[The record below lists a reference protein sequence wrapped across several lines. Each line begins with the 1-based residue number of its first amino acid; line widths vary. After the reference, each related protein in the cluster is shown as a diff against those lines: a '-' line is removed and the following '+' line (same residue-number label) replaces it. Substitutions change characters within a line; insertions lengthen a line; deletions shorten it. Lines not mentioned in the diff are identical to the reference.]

1 MRAGILA
8 LLLLALPAVVEAEDW
23 PEWRGRGR
31 LGVWN
36 ENGIVER
43 FPASGLEFSW
53 RVPVR
58 DGYGGPA
65 VAAGR
70 VFVTDF
76 ESMPNTGHGIERLL
90 VLDEKS
96 GQVLWQHT
104 WDVDL
109 AGQSPTYANGPRAT
123 PTVDGERVY
132 VLGSA
137 GRLLCLQVDGGE
149 VLWQRDYVK
158 DFGASVPTW
167 GMVGAPL
174 VVGERL
180 IALVGGE
187 PDALVVAF
195 DKRSG
200 KELWRSLETDTEP
213 GYAPPILV
221 ERAGVPQLIIWHPTG
236 IAALDPATGNLYW
249 QQPCEVWMG
258 QTIATPVS
266 SGDRLLVSSSSHGS
280 TLLRLHSDH
289 PGAELVWKGN
299 SSSKT
304 NVDGIHAFLST
315 PHFLGD
321 HIYGIG
327 GLGWLRCIEART
339 NKEVWK
345 TAEPCEDA
353 RIATAF
359 LVRNGDRF
367 FINNDR
373 GDLIIAQLSPSGYQE
388 MSRTHLIEPT
398 TRSRQVRRELGVL
411 NWVHPAYANRHI
423 IQRNDREIVRA
434 SLEAR

>member
-8 LLLLALPAVVEAEDW
+8 LLLLLVLPAVVEAEDW

-132 VLGSA
+132 DA
-137 GRLLCLQVDGGE
+137 DRDGRR
-149 VLWQRDYVK
+149 W
-158 DFGASVPTW
+158 
-167 GMVGAPL
+167 
-174 VVGERL
+174 
-180 IALVGGE
+180 
-187 PDALVVAF
+187 
-195 DKRSG
+195 
-200 KELWRSLETDTEP
+200 
-213 GYAPPILV
+213 
-221 ERAGVPQLIIWHPTG
+221 
-236 IAALDPATGNLYW
+236 
-249 QQPCEVWMG
+249 
-258 QTIATPVS
+258 
-266 SGDRLLVSSSSHGS
+266 
-280 TLLRLHSDH
+280 
-289 PGAELVWKGN
+289 
-299 SSSKT
+299 
-304 NVDGIHAFLST
+304 
-315 PHFLGD
+315 
-321 HIYGIG
+321 
-327 GLGWLRCIEART
+327 
-339 NKEVWK
+339 
-345 TAEPCEDA
+345 
-353 RIATAF
+353 
-359 LVRNGDRF
+359 
-367 FINNDR
+367 
-373 GDLIIAQLSPSGYQE
+373 
-388 MSRTHLIEPT
+388 
-398 TRSRQVRRELGVL
+398 
-411 NWVHPAYANRHI
+411 
-423 IQRNDREIVRA
+423 
-434 SLEAR
+434 